1 MLHGASRDNSV
12 DKDASKKQKFRKD
25 MGSNGLWPPPVKLL
39 SCCCLSSVP
48 VVAFIAPKQVKW
60 IAP

>member
-1 MLHGASRDNSV
+1 MISV

-25 MGSNGLWPPPVKLL
+25 MESNGLWPPPAKLL
-39 SCCCLSSVP
+39 SCCCLSGVP